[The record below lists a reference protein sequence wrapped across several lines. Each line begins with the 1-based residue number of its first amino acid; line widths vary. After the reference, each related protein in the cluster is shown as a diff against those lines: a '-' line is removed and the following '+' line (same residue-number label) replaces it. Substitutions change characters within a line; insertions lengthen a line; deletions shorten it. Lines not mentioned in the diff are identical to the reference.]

1 MTPMRQITRLR
12 LVRLPNWR
20 LRFDALITERL
31 RAPFAWGTN
40 DCALFAADSVLAL
53 TGFDPALKLR
63 THRSARQAART
74 LRRRGDLATLVD
86 LHLGPSCAASLAVQ
100 GDVVMVPM
108 NTEWGGR
115 LALGV
120 CLSCDY
126 AAGPGATGLLQT
138 SMANAVCAW
147 KVG

>member
-1 MTPMRQITRLR
+1 MMTSRLR
-12 LVRLPNWR
+12 RLPDWR

-40 DCALFAADSVLAL
+40 DCALFAADNVLAL
-53 TGFDPALKLR
+53 TGIDPAWGMR
-63 THRSARQAART
+63 GHTSARQAART
-74 LRRRGDLATLVD
+74 LRQLGDLATLVD
-86 LHLGPSCAASLAVQ
+86 LNLGASCAPYGAVQ

-108 NTEWGGR
+108 GGR

-120 CLSCDY
+120 YLNAES
-126 AAGPGATGLLQT
+126 AVGPGAYGLLQT

-147 KVG
+147 RVG

>member
-1 MTPMRQITRLR
+1 MMTSRSK
-12 LVRLPNWR
+12 RLPDWR

-40 DCALFAADSVLAL
+40 DCALFAADNVLAL
-53 TGFDPALKLR
+53 TGIDPAIGMR
-63 THRSARQAART
+63 GHRSARQAART
-74 LRRRGDLATLVD
+74 LRQRGDLATLVD
-86 LHLGPSCAASLAVQ
+86 LNLGAACAPGAAVQ

-108 NTEWGGR
+108 NTESGGR

-120 CLSCDY
+120 CLNAES
-126 AAGPGATGLLQT
+126 AVGPGAYGLLQT

-147 KVG
+147 RVG